1 MTYIRLTT
9 LPTWRRYVHILTCT
23 NTKVDPK
30 IEGSNNSV
38 IPNAHTNALNT
49 KVSNTLCKSNNQI
62 TLYGNY
68 YESGVG
74 CGDTIV
80 PSAVYQ
86 ALNDEVLFKKHCS
99 DKSKCEVIS
108 DQDKSE
114 NKSVLLF
121 DINHSGDMGKW
132 LNVAIPK
139 HIQALLDGDKAFDC
153 VLFSQW
159 RERSEFDFG
168 LIPLSDFR
176 VPPNKNTILV
186 YPPPPPPPFEAHK
199 QNKHSGLPNFM
210 HCKISLK
217 SQLCINE
224 WQTVLKG
231 YWDTQLIDLLRFG
244 LPLDFDRNS
253 TLTCDNKNHTSA
265 THVPLDAEAYLKQEG
280 NFGAILG
287 PFLNDPIPECH
298 KSPFMTREKPNSLHR
313 HVIVDLSLPKGES
326 VNTGVKDSDWG
337 TDFVLS
343 LPTVAHITSCVKALG
358 LVPIYTKLT

>member
-1 MTYIRLTT
+1 MYITSIQDHADMHKYKGGSKNL
-9 LPTWRRYVHILTCT
+9 
-23 NTKVDPK
+23 
-30 IEGSNNSV
+30 GSNDSV

-80 PSAVYQ
+80 PTAVSQ
-86 ALNDEVLFKKHCS
+86 ALNDEVLFKNHCS

-132 LNVAIPK
+132 LNVAI

-168 LIPLSDFR
+168 LFHFLTLEFLLTKIQSWF
-176 VPPNKNTILV
+176 I
-186 YPPPPPPPFEAHK
+186 PPPPLKHI
-199 QNKHSGLPNFM
+199 NKTNIVVCLTS
-210 HCKISLK
+210 
-217 SQLCINE
+217 CIAKYRSN
-224 WQTVLKG
+224 
-231 YWDTQLIDLLRFG
+231 
-244 LPLDFDRNS
+244 
-253 TLTCDNKNHTSA
+253 
-265 THVPLDAEAYLKQEG
+265 
-280 NFGAILG
+280 
-287 PFLNDPIPECH
+287 
-298 KSPFMTREKPNSLHR
+298 PNSVLMNGR
-313 HVIVDLSLPKGES
+313 QFSKAI
-326 VNTGVKDSDWG
+326 G
-337 TDFVLS
+337 TPS
-343 LPTVAHITSCVKALG
+343 
-358 LVPIYTKLT
+358 